1 MGLVECDGDR
11 IDAVST
17 LTQSALGNPLRELVG
32 DVLREPLRGRVDA
45 RELRFFVEIAVV
57 EHGQDLAQLLR
68 GESDV
73 DNDVVRIELSTF
85 ERSVHQERCSM
96 ETLCRTED
104 LAAETV
110 GDHHVIADGDAEQDD
125 LRCAV
130 GLRCDLASERS

>member
-17 LTQSALGNPLRELVG
+17 LTQSALGNLFRELVG
-32 DVLREPLRGRVDA
+32 DVFGEPLRGRVDA
-45 RELRFFVEIAVV
+45 RELRFLVQIAVV
-57 EHGQDLAQLLR
+57 ERRENLVQLGR

-110 GDHHVIADGDAEQDD
+110 G
-125 LRCAV
+125 
-130 GLRCDLASERS
+130 